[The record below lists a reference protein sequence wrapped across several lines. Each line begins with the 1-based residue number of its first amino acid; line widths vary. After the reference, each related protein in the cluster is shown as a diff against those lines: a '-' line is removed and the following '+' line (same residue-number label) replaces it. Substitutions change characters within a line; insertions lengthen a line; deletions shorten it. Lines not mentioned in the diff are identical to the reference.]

1 MDFVYNSYG
10 DVVVYVDGA
19 CPRNGTRGARAGVGV
34 WFDDYHE
41 LNVSSSVPGVQTNN
55 NAEIYAAV
63 KAIDMLLKY
72 TDEYCVEIMTD
83 SMFLCNCMAKLIN
96 KWKCNGWR
104 NCKGNIVA
112 NKYMLE
118 QLDSRVK
125 AMNFV
130 KFTYVQGHNE
140 DYGNEQADKLAR
152 EGVYEQ

>member
-1 MDFVYNSYG
+1 
-10 DVVVYVDGA
+10 
-19 CPRNGTRGARAGVGV
+19 
-34 WFDDYHE
+34 
-41 LNVSSSVPGVQTNN
+41 
-55 NAEIYAAV
+55 
-63 KAIDMLLKY
+63 
-72 TDEYCVEIMTD
+72 MTD

-130 KFTYVQGHNE
+130 KFVSYSFISQC
-140 DYGNEQADKLAR
+140 YNEQKSSLFALVKLLYLCFNCIDLR
-152 EGVYEQ
+152 SRT